1 MTFIDLNV
9 DKCSLIQQ
17 KDRLQYR
24 LMILSEDLNSITREM
39 ADITAEHSGDED
51 YDIDKDMEMRQLEYE
66 QELYDSQKGSIESQ
80 LKEINA
86 EIDGFDKAV
95 DTNIKQEGKITISV

>member
-39 ADITAEHSGDED
+39 SDITQEHSGDEE
-51 YDIDKDMEMRQLEYE
+51 YDPDSDLDLRQLEYE

-86 EIDGFDKAV
+86 EIDGLDKAV
-95 DTNIKQEGKITISV
+95 DTNIKQEGKISISV